1 MAAMRRKRVRSKL
14 LAEPAAVSTGDIA
27 FNLIVFF
34 LVCASVQPDRGKKQD
49 LPRSEQTKQEEKK
62 ENIELALASTRTVV
76 QLNGDPVKLPD
87 LPQRLRRLLDGKRRP
102 EDKVVVVKS
111 KPDVPYDHWI
121 AVTSLVQ
128 DLGASITIQREEERT
143 VTVGN

>member
-1 MAAMRRKRVRSKL
+1 MRRERALNKL
-14 LAEPAAVSTGDIA
+14 LVEPAAVATGDIA

-49 LPRSEQTKQEEKK
+49 LPRSEQTKQQEQKN
-62 ENIELALASTRTVV
+62 ENIELALTSTRSVV
-76 QLNGDPVKLPD
+76 QLNGDPVKLPE
-87 LPQRLRRLLDGKRRP
+87 LPQRLRRLLEGKRLP

-143 VTVGN
+143 VAVGN

>member
-1 MAAMRRKRVRSKL
+1 MALERRLNKL
-14 LAEPAAVSTGDIA
+14 LVEPAAVATGDIA

-34 LVCASVQPDRGKKQD
+34 LVCASVQPDSGKKQD
-49 LPRSEQTKQEEKK
+49 LPRSEQTKTAEEKK
-62 ENIELALASTRTVV
+62 QNFELGLTSTRAVV
-76 QLNGDPVKLPD
+76 QLNGDPVKLAE
-87 LPQRLRRLLDGKRRP
+87 LPQRLRRLLEGKTRP
-102 EDKVVVVKS
+102 EDKVVVIKS

-143 VTVGN
+143 VAVGN

>member
-1 MAAMRRKRVRSKL
+1 MRRERRLNKL
-14 LAEPAAVSTGDIA
+14 LVEPAAVATGDIA

-34 LVCASVQPDRGKKQD
+34 LVCASVQPDSGKKQD
-49 LPRSEQTKQEEKK
+49 LPRSEQTKQTEEKK
-62 ENIELALASTRTVV
+62 QNIELALTSTKNVV
-76 QLNGDPVKLPD
+76 QLNGDPVKFAELPRS
-87 LPQRLRRLLDGKRRP
+87 LQRLLAGKTRP
-102 EDKVVVVKS
+102 EDKVVVIKS

-143 VTVGN
+143 VTVGQ

>member
-1 MAAMRRKRVRSKL
+1 MA
-14 LAEPAAVSTGDIA
+14 TGDIA

-34 LVCASVQPDRGKKQD
+34 LVCASVQPDSGKKQD
-49 LPRSEQTKQEEKK
+49 LPRSEQTKQTEKEK
-62 ENIELALASTRTVV
+62 QNIELALTSSKAVV
-76 QLNGDPVKLPD
+76 QLNGDPVKFAELP
-87 LPQRLRRLLDGKRRP
+87 LRLQRLLAGKTRP
-102 EDKVVVVKS
+102 EDKVVVIKS

-143 VTVGN
+143 IAVGN

>member
-1 MAAMRRKRVRSKL
+1 MLRTTNKL
-14 LAEPAAVSTGDIA
+14 LVEPAAVATGDIA

-34 LVCASVQPDRGKKQD
+34 LVCASVQPDSGKKQD
-49 LPRSEQTKQEEKK
+49 LPRSEQTKQTEQEKQ
-62 ENIELALASTRTVV
+62 NIELALTSSKAVV
-76 QLNGDPVKLPD
+76 QLNSDPVKFAE
-87 LPQRLRRLLDGKRRP
+87 LPQRLQRLLAGKTRP
-102 EDKVVVVKS
+102 EDKVVVIKS

-143 VTVGN
+143 IAVGN